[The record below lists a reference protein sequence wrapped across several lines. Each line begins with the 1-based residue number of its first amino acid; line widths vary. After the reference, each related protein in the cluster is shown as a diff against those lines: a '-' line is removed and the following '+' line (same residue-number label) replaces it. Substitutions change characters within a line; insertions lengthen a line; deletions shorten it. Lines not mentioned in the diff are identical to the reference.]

1 MGNGSRLSHKEKYF
15 TTPNKTDSH
24 RWTMELHYLLK
35 KNTLPLKTKQ
45 TLIGGQWKYTISQRK
60 ASRKPE
66 KKPAV

>member
-1 MGNGSRLSHKEKYF
+1 MEIDYLTKKNTLRLQRKLTH
-15 TTPNKTDSH
+15 SH